1 LQNEISQTFLFSY
14 PSKEEIKINIDFT
27 SLRRAIRSKNKLHFI
42 YKDENGKDTTRS
54 IRPLCLVFF
63 SPVWLLLAWCE
74 KRNDFRNFRLDRI
87 DDLTIMDEQFK
98 DELGKRLYDYCQLN
112 NYNMD

>member
-1 LQNEISQTFLFSY
+1 MKSLKRFYLH
-14 PSKEEIKINIDFT
+14 DFT
-27 SLRRAIRSKNKLHFI
+27 YSCDSR
-42 YKDENGKDTTRS
+42 G

-98 DELGKRLYDYCQLN
+98 DEVGKRLYDYCNIN
-112 NYNMD
+112 NYSID